1 MCRNEVSPFT
11 VTLTSRMHVCALVM
25 SDSSDVGGEST
36 VDFNWCVKVN
46 VFKKLEPHKD
56 LR

>member
-1 MCRNEVSPFT
+1 MSPFT